1 MATLEEGNVPPR
13 RKNKLTA
20 SGDDPYMIVQKVGDN
35 AYRIELPGDMNISA
49 TFNVAD
55 LTPNIADED
64 EGKEDLKAKSSSRRG
79 GEVDVEQVKQSN
91 LLNHIKALVYIG
103 PMITFEQELQ
113 VFGLLKSLLTW
124 NP

>member
-64 EGKEDLKAKSSSRRG
+64 EGKEDLRPNPLQE
-79 GEVDVEQVKQSN
+79 GEGR
-91 LLNHIKALVYIG
+91 L
-103 PMITFEQELQ
+103 M
-113 VFGLLKSLLTW
+113 
-124 NP
+124 